1 MPLHPV
7 IAGRFSARGFDS
19 DTTIS
24 DEQLDVILEA
34 ARWAPTWGKSQ
45 PVRFIV
51 GKRGDTTFEALAG
64 DLTAGNIAWASR
76 AAALILVCTRD
87 IPDDETMQTYGA
99 VDLGLALS
107 QLILQAVADGFSAHP
122 MAGFNASA
130 TFERFSIP
138 AGERPLVMVAIG
150 TLMPDDQK
158 EPEIADYDNRQRF
171 RRPLTEVAF
180 TERWG
185 HSLHPAAHR
194 PPSR

>member
-1 MPLHPV
+1 MSLHPI
-7 IAGRFSARGFDS
+7 IAGRISARGFDS

-34 ARWAPTWGKSQ
+34 ARWAPTWGKLQ

-51 GKRGDTTFEALAG
+51 GKRGDSTFEALAA
-64 DLTAGNIAWASR
+64 DLTAGNITWAPR

-87 IPDDETMQTYGA
+87 IPDDEKLQTYGA
-99 VDLGLALS
+99 VDLGLAVG
-107 QLILQAVADGFSAHP
+107 QLIMQAVADGFSAHP
-122 MAGFNASA
+122 MAGFNAQQ

-150 TLMPDDQK
+150 TLLTDDQK
-158 EPEIADYDNRQRF
+158 EPELAEYDNRQRV

-185 HSLHPAAHR
+185 HPLHPAAR